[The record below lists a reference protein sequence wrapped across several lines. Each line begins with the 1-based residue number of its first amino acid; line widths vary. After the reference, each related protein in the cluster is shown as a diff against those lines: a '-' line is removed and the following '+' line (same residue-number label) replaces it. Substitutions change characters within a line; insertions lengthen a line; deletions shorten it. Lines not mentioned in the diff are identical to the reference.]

1 MTFSEQ
7 SKVQFFSAYLLLFF
21 ANYYVKWKA
30 ETFSG
35 TEHSEKY
42 SHDTAECTV
51 SVRLSCVAE
60 HACSQVG
67 WISLPATV
75 LKVGLYCGR
84 STLVKCLAYIVRTQ
98 VSNPGLEPTL
108 C

>member
-1 MTFSEQ
+1 MS
-7 SKVQFFSAYLLLFF
+7 
-21 ANYYVKWKA
+21 
-30 ETFSG
+30 SG
-35 TEHSEKY
+35 KQKHFQEHEHSEKY
-42 SHDTAECTV
+42 SHDTAECAV

-75 LKVGLYCGR
+75 LKVGSYCGR

-98 VSNPGLEPTL
+98 VSNPGLETTL